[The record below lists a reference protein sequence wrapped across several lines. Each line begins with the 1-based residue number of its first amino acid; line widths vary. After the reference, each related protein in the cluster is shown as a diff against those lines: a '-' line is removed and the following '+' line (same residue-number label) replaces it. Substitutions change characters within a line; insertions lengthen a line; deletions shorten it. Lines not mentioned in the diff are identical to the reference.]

1 MIIKIIGLFL
11 LTVLAF
17 TIGYVVGRCA
27 DDHGQSDEFN
37 EVTWVDID

>member
-17 TIGYVVGRCA
+17 GIGYVVGRCA
-27 DDHGQSDEFN
+27 DDHGQSDDY